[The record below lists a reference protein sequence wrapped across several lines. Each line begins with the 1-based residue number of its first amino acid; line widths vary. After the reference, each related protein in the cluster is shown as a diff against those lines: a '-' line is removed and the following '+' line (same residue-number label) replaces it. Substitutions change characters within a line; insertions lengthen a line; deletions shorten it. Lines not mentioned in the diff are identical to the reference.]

1 MINAAVIGY
10 GFAGR
15 SFHSYLIGIEEGIR
29 LHTIS
34 TRNEERQAKARQE
47 HPDVNVVGSMD
58 AVLNDKEIDLVVL
71 ATPHDTHRDLGVA
84 AMDAGKHLVTDK
96 IVAMNAA
103 ETIDLSDAAERSGVL
118 FSVFHNRRWDWDFL
132 TVQKAIQD
140 GWLGEPYLYESAIM
154 RYGKPGGWRSVKSE
168 SGGILF
174 DWGAHLMDQALL
186 LVPGKVESVY
196 CQIQSRKWDVDI
208 GSYVRVNLNFESG
221 AIFRVEVGN
230 LSMYARPRF
239 AVFGDAGAL
248 VKTGIDPQEPYMKE
262 GRIDE
267 AEEDPKDRA
276 VVWSNRDGDRKE
288 FTMDTVRGNWRGYYR
303 NVAEALRGEAD
314 LIVTAEQ
321 MVRLMKVYDA
331 AMTSAEY
338 GVAIPLG
345 V

>member
-1 MINAAVIGY
+1 MINAAVVGY

-15 SFHSYLIGIEEGIR
+15 SFHSYLIGLEEGIR

-34 TRNEERQAKARQE
+34 TRSEERQAQARKE
-47 HPDVNVVGSMD
+47 RPDAKVVGSFEE
-58 AVLNDKEIDLVVL
+58 ALNDDEIDLVVL

-103 ETIDLSDAAERSGVL
+103 ETIELAEAAERNDVL

-132 TVQKAIQD
+132 TVQKAVAD
-140 GWLGEPYLYESAIM
+140 GFLGEPYLYESAIM
-154 RYGKPGGWRSVKSE
+154 RYGKPGGWRSVKSQ
-168 SGGILF
+168 SGGILY

-208 GSYVRVNLNFESG
+208 GSYVRVNLNFEGG

-230 LSMYARPRF
+230 LSMYPRPRF
-239 AVFGDAGAL
+239 AVFGDEGAL
-248 VKTGIDPQEPYMKE
+248 VKTGIDPQEPFMKE

-276 VVWSNRDGDRKE
+276 AVWTNRDGDRRE
-288 FTMDTVRGNWRGYYR
+288 FTMETVRGNWRGYYR
-303 NVAEALRGEAD
+303 NIAETLRGESE
-314 LIVTAEQ
+314 LIVTPEQ

-331 AMTSAEY
+331 AMSSAEY
-338 GVAIPLG
+338 GAALPLG
-345 V
+345 I